1 MGKYFVLCP
10 FIHVLFIELQQGI
23 GAMVGSVDRAIKDI
37 GFLLRIQDW
46 SVKPKYTVDNVVA
59 KYNKK
64 M

>member
-1 MGKYFVLCP
+1 
-10 FIHVLFIELQQGI
+10 
-23 GAMVGSVDRAIKDI
+23 MVGSVDRAIKDI